1 MPKCLCETAPST
13 ILILFVWCT
22 ILVPV
27 GLYRTIG
34 RYCLGMHIYN
44 DYLNVVLP
52 SEPLLYII
60 NMFIVSLSP
69 GIVLMFDI
77 VYAIVCPLLLLWLVK
92 VPYKTYIFNEPYIC
106 NAEENINKK
115 MNSKRNLRDRFI
127 FPCSLIC
134 KIICLKQCTKK

>member
-1 MPKCLCETAPST
+1 
-13 ILILFVWCT
+13 
-22 ILVPV
+22 
-27 GLYRTIG
+27 
-34 RYCLGMHIYN
+34 
-44 DYLNVVLP
+44 
-52 SEPLLYII
+52 
-60 NMFIVSLSP
+60 MFIVSLSP

-92 VPYKTYIFNEPYIC
+92 VPYKTYMFHEPYIC